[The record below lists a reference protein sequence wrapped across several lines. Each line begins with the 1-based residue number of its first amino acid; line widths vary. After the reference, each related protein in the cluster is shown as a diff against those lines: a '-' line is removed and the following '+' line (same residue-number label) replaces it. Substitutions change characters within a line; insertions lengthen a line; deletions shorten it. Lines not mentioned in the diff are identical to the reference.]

1 MFINLIRTFFLKYLH
16 TFLVAYAHPFRT
28 AFGLILKANVSSG
41 FSEPKY
47 TLKVFLLKDLHAQ
60 F

>member
-1 MFINLIRTFFLKYLH
+1 MFINFDKNIFLKYLH
-16 TFLVAYAHPFRT
+16 TFSVAYAHPFRT

-47 TLKVFLLKDLHAQ
+47 TLEVFLLKDLHAQ